1 MLIVMQFDFET
12 KESAECFV
20 GYVSKNENFFSV
32 TKEIQNF
39 CKPSHAC
46 TDMGRP
52 REFQEGEGP
61 RIQDNRHM
69 KVVRLSALRTGRLYL
84 LMLLSFRARALVRPE
99 ELCQ

>member
-1 MLIVMQFDFET
+1 MLFDFET

-20 GYVSKNENFFSV
+20 GYVSKNEDFFSV

-39 CKPSHAC
+39 CKLRHAC
-46 TDMGRP
+46 TDLGRS
-52 REFQEGEGP
+52 REFQEDEAP

-69 KVVRLSALRTGRLYL
+69 KVVRLSALRTSRLYL
-84 LMLLSFRARALVRPE
+84 LILLSFRARALVRPE